1 MRLRFSY
8 KMQFKVL
15 FCLNVLIIYEIGH
28 FVNDKST
35 CKWNWK
41 ILAFQRRF
49 FSRILIIFYGK
60 FNIRA
65 LKFVNTA

>member
-35 CKWNWK
+35 CKWSWK
-41 ILAFQRRF
+41 ILVFQRRF

>member
-15 FCLNVLIIYEIGH
+15 SRLNVLIIYEIGH

-49 FSRILIIFYGK
+49 FPVF
-60 FNIRA
+60 
-65 LKFVNTA
+65 

>member
-28 FVNDKST
+28 FVNDNNMQMKL
-35 CKWNWK
+35 KD
-41 ILAFQRRF
+41 
-49 FSRILIIFYGK
+49 FSVSKVLFLPYFDCFLWEI
-60 FNIRA
+60 
-65 LKFVNTA
+65 